1 MRTGRHYYA
10 LRWLSFCE
18 TEGLRCR
25 LHFIVWMT
33 TSLKAELVL
42 LKVSVSLTSLWLCLP
57 PPPLTTGS
65 ELFPC
70 PPACPP
76 FLQIWMKPI
85 NSFASWAIQQ
95 ANDWAAGNPGSL
107 KPHFHWQ
114 WECVGGHALAQLI
127 LQFQNGQFILLF
139 RISKDFKEI
148 ASASPK
154 IPFVSL
160 TALRDC
166 LPWLQNYGCH
176 F

>member
-1 MRTGRHYYA
+1 MK
-10 LRWLSFCE
+10 LRVWDAGCISLCEWPPASKQSWCCWRSLSPSLPCGFASHLLLLQQAVSFSPVPLPVLHSSRSGWSPLTPLPPGLFSKLM
-18 TEGLRCR
+18 TELQGTLEA
-25 LHFIVWMT
+25 
-33 TSLKAELVL
+33 SN
-42 LKVSVSLTSLWLCLP
+42 LTS
-57 PPPLTTGS
+57 TDS
-65 ELFPC
+65 E
-70 PPACPP
+70 
-76 FLQIWMKPI
+76 
-85 NSFASWAIQQ
+85 SV
-95 ANDWAAGNPGSL
+95 
-107 KPHFHWQ
+107 
-114 WECVGGHALAQLI
+114 CVGGHALAQLI